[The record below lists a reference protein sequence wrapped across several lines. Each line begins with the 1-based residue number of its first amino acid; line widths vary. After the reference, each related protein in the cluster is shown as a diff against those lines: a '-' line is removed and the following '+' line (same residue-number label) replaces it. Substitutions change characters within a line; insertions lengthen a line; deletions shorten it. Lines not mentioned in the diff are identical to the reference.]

1 MPELKQVVL
10 VGAGLDM
17 RPYRLKDSL
26 PNVRYFELDLPV
38 MLAERQRVIAK
49 LSTTTESER
58 VQLAAN
64 FHVDAVDDVLRQCEQ
79 FDASLPTA
87 FIYEGC
93 AMYFDEE
100 SNVAMLSRLASLMQH
115 PASRLWVDFVS
126 HDAVS
131 GGSGQPAVNEFLGR
145 MADMGEAFVFGL
157 DNPYALLDQCGL
169 MPTSIQSSLDYLNV
183 YGQPDAAIYD
193 LYSFTV
199 AKAK

>member
-1 MPELKQVVL
+1 
-10 VGAGLDM
+10 
-17 RPYRLKDSL
+17 
-26 PNVRYFELDLPV
+26 
-38 MLAERQRVIAK
+38 
-49 LSTTTESER
+49 
-58 VQLAAN
+58 
-64 FHVDAVDDVLRQCEQ
+64 
-79 FDASLPTA
+79 
-87 FIYEGC
+87 
-93 AMYFDEE
+93 MYFDEE

-126 HDAVS
+126 HDAVA
-131 GGSGQPAVNEFLGR
+131 GGSGQPAVNEFLDR

-157 DNPYALLDQCGL
+157 DIPHALLDQCGL